1 MGRQANPT
9 LIGSFVL
16 VALALA
22 AVVALVLGGGKFF
35 QQPRYFVVVF
45 EGSLRGLSVG
55 APVTFRGVRIGQVSQ
70 ITPLV
75 LVRED
80 QVHLDVVV
88 TLEILRGQFQG
99 LDGSEIDF
107 KRLNDREFAKRLSAA
122 GIRAQ
127 LAMQSFLTGQ
137 LYVDL
142 DFYPGSPLTLAAV
155 ETRYPQ
161 IGAIQGGLRRLGKTI
176 ETLPLDQLAAKAL
189 DTLQGIDRTVNSPR
203 IGEILDALQKSAA
216 SLERLTAQLES
227 EVAPLVAS
235 VRGAAESTGAAM
247 DQARRTLAFDS
258 GVPGK
263 MASSFIGTMDQARQ
277 TLNLKDGPVA
287 LALASL
293 TRAAESADQALREAK
308 NAFAEADQ
316 MLDPRS
322 DTRRRLQV
330 LLEELAAA
338 SRSLRVLADYLE
350 RHPEALIQGKRGW

>member
-22 AVVALVLGGGKFF
+22 VVVALVLGGGKFF
-35 QQPRYFVVVF
+35 QQPRYFVAVF

-55 APVTFRGVRIGQVSQ
+55 APVTFRGVRIGQVSD
-70 ITPLV
+70 IAPVVV
-75 LVRED
+75 LHEG
-80 QVHLDVVV
+80 QVSLDVVV
-88 TLEILRGQFQG
+88 TLEVRRGQFRG
-99 LDGSEIDF
+99 LDGSPIEF
-107 KRLNDREFAKRLSAA
+107 RGLSDREFAERLSAA
-122 GIRAQ
+122 GVRAQ

-142 DFYPGSPLTLAAV
+142 DFYPGSPLTLSAV

-161 IGAIQGGLRRLGKTI
+161 IGAIQTGLRRLGKTI
-176 ETLPLDQLAAKAL
+176 ETLPIDQLAAKAL

-203 IGEILDALQKSAA
+203 IGEILDALQQSVA
-216 SLERLTAQLES
+216 SLERLTAKLDA
-227 EVAPLVAS
+227 EVGPLVAS
-235 VRGAAESTGAAM
+235 VRGAADSTAAAM
-247 DQARRTLAFDS
+247 DQVRQTLAFES

-287 LALASL
+287 PALAGL

-308 NAFAEADQ
+308 GAFAGADE

-322 DTRRRLQV
+322 DTRRRLQT

-350 RHPEALIQGKRGW
+350 RHPEALIQGKRW

>member
-16 VALALA
+16 LAFALA
-22 AVVALVLGGGKFF
+22 AVVALVLGGSKIFK
-35 QQPRYFVVVF
+35 QPRHFAVVF

-55 APVTFRGVRIGQVSQ
+55 APVTFRGVRIGQVSD

-75 LVRED
+75 LVREG
-80 QVHLDVVV
+80 QVNLDVVV
-88 TLEILRGQFQG
+88 TLELLRGQFQG
-99 LDGSEIDF
+99 LGGSEIGF
-107 KRLNDREFAKRLSAA
+107 TRLNDREFAEQLSAA

-142 DFYPGSPLTLAAV
+142 DFHPGSPLTLAEV

-161 IGAIQGGLRRLGKTI
+161 LGAIQGGLRRLGKTI

-203 IGEILDALQKSAA
+203 IAEILDAVQKSAA
-216 SLERLTAQLES
+216 SLERLTAQLDADLGP
-227 EVAPLVAS
+227 VLAS
-235 VRGAAESTGAAM
+235 VRGAADSTAAAM

-258 GVPGK
+258 GVPGR
-263 MASSFIGTMDQARQ
+263 MASSLIGTLDQARQ
-277 TLNLKDGPVA
+277 TLNPKDGPVA
-287 LALASL
+287 SALAGL

-308 NAFAEADQ
+308 SAFSEAEQ

-322 DTRRRLQV
+322 DTRRRLQT

-350 RHPEALIQGKRGW
+350 RHPEALIQGKRW